1 MSPQT
6 ILARITGF
14 GLRKPVATMNKS
26 NTRHGTASVPGA
38 AGASSKN
45 FLPGLRPVE
54 LEVDAYFHDAFAGPV
69 F

>member
-14 GLRKPVATMNKS
+14 GPRKPVATMDES
-26 NTRHGTASVPGA
+26 NSRHCAASAPA
-38 AGASSKN
+38 AVGASSRN